1 MTNISFKL
9 RTNLYTLRVVSK
21 QDSIDK
27 IIENSKITVIMSI
40 FGININHDL
49 KIVAKKSI
57 EWQQDQPVVYGSI
70 ADQLGAYEDI
80 GTIEE
85 LRELKAR
92 KIK

>member
-49 KIVAKKSI
+49 KIVAKKSMAI
-57 EWQQDQPVVYGSI
+57 IISNAIVFSQSSFQI
-70 ADQLGAYEDI
+70 L
-80 GTIEE
+80 E
-85 LRELKAR
+85 LF
-92 KIK
+92 